1 MGTIRRPGRKISW
14 TMKIVVAVVT
24 VPFVYVAWDQATY
37 NFGTVQ
43 PGRIYRSG
51 QMPRHALE
59 RTIHQNHIKTVLN
72 LRGSNRRE
80 AWYRDEVKTT
90 NRAGATQVD
99 IAMSSCVWMSRAQL
113 RALVDALDTAEYPI
127 LIHCAWGSER
137 SGLVSAFAELLRPGG
152 TLEDARA
159 QFSLGY
165 LFVRVNDGKLM
176 AEHLDQYENWL
187 REGKLAHNP
196 TTFRRWVTEGFRP
209 GVPNREQWPYD
220 PYPLVVITRPG
231 SEPEVIGAVESTPDR
246 PLRK

>member
-1 MGTIRRPGRKISW
+1 MAKIKRPRRTMCWAIALGFAVISIPG
-14 TMKIVVAVVT
+14 
-24 VPFVYVAWDQATY
+24 FYVAWDHATF

-51 QMPRHALE
+51 QMPPQALE
-59 RTIHQNHIKTVLN
+59 RTLRDHHIKTVLN
-72 LRGSNRRE
+72 LRGSNRVDG
-80 AWYRDEVKTT
+80 WYRDEVTATT
-90 NRAGATQVD
+90 QEGATQVD
-99 IAMSSCVWMSRAQL
+99 IAMSSCLWTSRAQL
-113 RALVDALDTAEYPI
+113 RAIVESLDTAEYPI

-137 SGLVSAFAELLRPGG
+137 TGLVSAFAELLRAGS

-165 LFVRVNDGKLM
+165 LFVRMNDGKVM

-187 REGKLAHNP
+187 LESKLVHDP
-196 TTFRRWVTEGFRP
+196 TTFRRWVHEGYKP
-209 GVPNREQWPYD
+209 GLPNREQWQYD

-231 SEPEVIGAVESTPDR
+231 SEPEVIGAAESTPDR